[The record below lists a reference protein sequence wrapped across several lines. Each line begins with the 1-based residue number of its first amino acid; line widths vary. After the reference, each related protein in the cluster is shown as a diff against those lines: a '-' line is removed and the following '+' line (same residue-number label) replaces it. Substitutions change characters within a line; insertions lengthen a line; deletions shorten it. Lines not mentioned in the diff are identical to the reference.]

1 MNQNSETEVKE
12 TIKTFTQEQVDSI
25 VKARVA
31 KSNEK
36 LETVQSLYNGLQK
49 VQEEQAVKETL
60 LKEGFNE
67 AHLGKV
73 IKLINPDKDLATQLK
88 DLKQIQGFTK
98 SEVPNSDV
106 NTKQEINTNTLAVSG
121 EISKQDT
128 KPKFNKVGRYN
139 I

>member
-1 MNQNSETEVKE
+1 MNQNSENEVKQ
-12 TIKTFTQEQVDSI
+12 TVKTFTQEQVDSI

-73 IKLINPDKDLATQLK
+73 IKLIDPSKDLTTQLK
-88 DLKQIQGFTK
+88 DLKEIKGFTK

-106 NTKQEINTNTLAVSG
+106 TPKQEINTNTLAVSG
-121 EISKQDT
+121 EISKTDT
-128 KPKFNKVGRYN
+128 KPKFNKVGKYN